1 MFLLVVTRGI
11 REMEN
16 RFKSPHVEDRRNF
29 SSLLSRTSD
38 VMVKHLIERPSMP
51 VECSTPPEALRRELS
66 NLPLPADGMA
76 ADDILSFLE
85 DKVMPWSM
93 PTNHARSYGW
103 VNTSPAP
110 ISILSDALA
119 TTLNNGLDG
128 GDHSSIFIMHSLGR
142 WLMEL
147 SGFLDADGTPN
158 GMAILMGG
166 GSAANLNGLTVA
178 RYWAAKR
185 DGWNIREEGLQSKR
199 PAMIYYT
206 SAEAHSSVQRCVEQ
220 LGIGASNLRRIDIDD
235 EFRMRQDALRESI
248 ENDLAAGLRPA
259 CVVAASGSTNVGAID
274 PLSDI
279 ADVCEEFDLWLHVD
293 GAYGGIVGLDPA
305 YTEMTSALNRVNS
318 LTLDPH
324 KWLQVPYDCGALLVR
339 DRQLN
344 HENYNLVPDYLSAAN
359 REEGRVPWPCEH
371 MFELTFGDRA
381 LKTWAAV
388 ARLGR
393 DGVRDMVINCNNMAR
408 LLGKLVEKSG
418 DLELL
423 SPVSVST
430 VNFRY
435 VPMGTSLSN
444 EALNALN
451 QRISDDIVDSGE
463 AHIPT
468 TKINGAVSLRACF
481 LHYENCEDDV
491 HHLIALVRQFG
502 EKNE

>member
-1 MFLLVVTRGI
+1 
-11 REMEN
+11 
-16 RFKSPHVEDRRNF
+16 
-29 SSLLSRTSD
+29 
-38 VMVKHLIERPSMP
+38 
-51 VECSTPPEALRRELS
+51 
-66 NLPLPADGMA
+66 
-76 ADDILSFLE
+76 
-85 DKVMPWSM
+85 
-93 PTNHARSYGW
+93 
-103 VNTSPAP
+103 
-110 ISILSDALA
+110 
-119 TTLNNGLDG
+119 
-128 GDHSSIFIMHSLGR
+128 
-142 WLMEL
+142 
-147 SGFLDADGTPN
+147 
-158 GMAILMGG
+158 
-166 GSAANLNGLTVA
+166 
-178 RYWAAKR
+178 
-185 DGWNIREEGLQSKR
+185 
-199 PAMIYYT
+199 
-206 SAEAHSSVQRCVEQ
+206 
-220 LGIGASNLRRIDIDD
+220 
-235 EFRMRQDALRESI
+235 
-248 ENDLAAGLRPA
+248 
-259 CVVAASGSTNVGAID
+259 
-274 PLSDI
+274 
-279 ADVCEEFDLWLHVD
+279 VD

-339 DRQLN
+339 DRRLN
-344 HENYNLVPDYLSAAN
+344 HENYTLVPDYLSAAST
-359 REEGRVPWPCEH
+359 EEGNVPWPCEH

>member
-1 MFLLVVTRGI
+1 M
-11 REMEN
+11 
-16 RFKSPHVEDRRNF
+16 VE
-29 SSLLSRTSD
+29 
-38 VMVKHLIERPSMP
+38 HLIERPSKS
-51 VECSTPPEALRRELS
+51 VDCSIPPEALRRELS
-66 NLPLPADGMA
+66 NLQLPAGGMA
-76 ADDILSFLE
+76 AEDILSFLE

-93 PTNHARSYGW
+93 PTNHARSYAW

-119 TTLNNGLDG
+119 KTLNNGQDG
-128 GDHSSIFIMHSLGR
+128 YDHSSIFLMHSLGR

-147 SGFLDADGTPN
+147 SGFLDAQGTPD
-158 GMAILMGG
+158 GMAILLSG

-178 RYWAAKR
+178 RYWAARR
-185 DGWNIREEGLQSKR
+185 DGWNIRDEGLQNNR

-220 LGIGASNLRRIDIDD
+220 MGIGASNLRNIDADD
-235 EFRMRQDALRESI
+235 KFRMRPKALRESI

-259 CVVAASGSTNVGAID
+259 CVVAACGSTNVGAID
-274 PLSDI
+274 PINDI
-279 ADVCEEFDLWLHVD
+279 ADVCEEYDLWLHVD

-305 YTEMTSALNRVNS
+305 YTEMTRALNRVNS

-324 KWLQVPYDCGALLVR
+324 KWLQVPLDCGALLVR
-339 DRQLN
+339 DRRLN
-344 HENYNLVPDYLSAAN
+344 HENYSLVPDYLRAAGT
-359 REEGRVPWPCEH
+359 EEGSVPWPCEH

-381 LKTWAAV
+381 LKTWAAI

-393 DGVRDMVINCNNMAR
+393 EGVRDMVINCNNMAR
-408 LLGKLVEKSG
+408 LLGELVEKSG
-418 DLELL
+418 NLELL

-435 VPMGTSLSN
+435 VPEGTSLSN
-444 EALNALN
+444 ETLDPLN
-451 QRISDDIVDSGE
+451 QKISDDIVDSGE

-468 TKINGAVSLRACF
+468 TKINGVVSLRACF

-491 HHLIALVRQFG
+491 HHLIALVLQFG
-502 EKNE
+502 EKTLSALQQVNNRSE

>member
-1 MFLLVVTRGI
+1 MK
-11 REMEN
+11 N

-29 SSLLSRTSD
+29 SDLLVRATK
-38 VMVKHLIERPSMP
+38 VMVEHLTERPSMP
-51 VECSTPPEALRRELS
+51 VDCSIPPEALRRELL
-66 NLPLPADGMA
+66 NLKLPAGGMA

-93 PTNHARSYGW
+93 PTNHARSYAW

-110 ISILSDALA
+110 ISILSEALA
-119 TTLNNGLDG
+119 RTLNNGLDG
-128 GDHSSIFIMHSLGR
+128 YDHPNVLLMHSLGR

-147 SGFLDADGTPN
+147 SGFLDADGTPG
-158 GMAILMGG
+158 GMAILLSG

-178 RYWAAKR
+178 RYWAARR
-185 DGWNIREEGLQSKR
+185 DGWNIRDEGLQNNR

-220 LGIGASNLRRIDIDD
+220 LGIGASNLRGIDTDD
-235 EFRMRQDALRESI
+235 GFRMRPEALRESI
-248 ENDLAAGLRPA
+248 TNDLAAGLRPA
-259 CVVAASGSTNVGAID
+259 CVVAACGSTNVGAID
-274 PLSDI
+274 PLGDI
-279 ADVCEEFDLWLHVD
+279 ADLCEEFDLWLHVD

-305 YTEMTSALNRVNS
+305 YTEMTSAMNRVNS

-324 KWLQVPYDCGALLVR
+324 KWLQVPLDCGALLVR
-339 DRQLN
+339 DRHLN
-344 HENYNLVPDYLSAAN
+344 HENYSLVPDYLRAAGT
-359 REEGRVPWPCEH
+359 EEGSVPWPCEH

-393 DGVRDMVINCNNMAR
+393 EGVRDMIINCNNMAR
-408 LLGKLVEKSG
+408 LLGNLVEKS
-418 DLELL
+418 DTLELL
-423 SPVSVST
+423 SPVSIST

-444 EALNALN
+444 EALNTLN
-451 QRISDDIVDSGE
+451 QKISDDIVDSGE

-468 TKINGAVSLRACF
+468 TKVNGTVSLRACF

-491 HHLIALVRQFG
+491 YHLIALVQQFG
-502 EKNE
+502 IRGQYTY

>member
-1 MFLLVVTRGI
+1 MV
-11 REMEN
+11 N
-16 RFKSPHVEDRRNF
+16 RFRSPHLEDRQNF
-29 SSLLSRTSD
+29 SSLLSRTSNAIL
-38 VMVKHLIERPSMP
+38 KHLTERPSLP
-51 VECSTPPEALRRELS
+51 VESSIPPEALRSELS

-76 ADDILSFLE
+76 PNDILSFLE
-85 DKVMPWSM
+85 DKVMPWST

-128 GDHSSIFIMHSLGR
+128 GEHPSILIMHSLGR

-185 DGWNIREEGLQSKR
+185 DGWSIREEGLQSKR
-199 PAMIYYT
+199 PPLIYYT

-220 LGIGASNLRRIDIDD
+220 LGIGVSNLRMIDTDD
-235 EFRMRQDALRESI
+235 NFRMRPEALRESI

-259 CVVAASGSTNVGAID
+259 CVVAACGSTNVGAID

-279 ADVCEEFDLWLHVD
+279 ADVCEQFDLWFHVD

-305 YTEMTSALNRVNS
+305 YTEMTRALNRAHS

-339 DRQLN
+339 DRRLN
-344 HENYNLVPDYLSAAN
+344 HENYSLVPDYLTAAN
-359 REEGRVPWPCEH
+359 TKEGNVPWPCEH

-393 DGVRDMVINCNNMAR
+393 DGVRDMVVNCNDMAR
-408 LLGKLVEKSG
+408 LLGKLVDNS
-418 DLELL
+418 DQLELL
-423 SPVSVST
+423 SPVSASVA
-430 VNFRY
+430 NFHY
-435 VPMGTSLSN
+435 VPTGASLSI

-451 QRISDDIVDSGE
+451 QKISDSIEESGE

-468 TKINGAVSLRACF
+468 TKINGVVSLRACF

-502 EKNE
+502 EKYQ